1 MASSSSFDVRVSKD
15 TFKFNAAHFVAFEN
29 YRERLHGHNYRVSLR
44 LVGSGVVGRDGYVV
58 DFGLIKDVCKAVC
71 KRLNEHFL
79 CPLYSDVLDV
89 AVDETTVRI
98 KCHVD
103 GSVFVFPRN
112 DVFLLPIVHATAEEI
127 AIYLWSELLEGFRSD
142 YLIQRGIQTME
153 VTVAEAPGQEA
164 TFRLAIADAIAQE
177 SENGQNSKLDV
188 RKFITQG
195 ELVPMPCLKDNV
207 RIEKGRM
214 NDSSTTATSSAVSCA
229 DKSCRCRESSA
240 LFSQQMKRIAQAIN
254 DGTIQPGVVS
264 ATDLEEIASGGAD

>member
-1 MASSSSFDVRVSKD
+1 MASPSSFDVCVSKD

-29 YRERLHGHNYRVSLR
+29 YRERLHGHNYRLSLR

-89 AVDETTVRI
+89 AVDEATVRI

-103 GSVFVFPRN
+103 GTVFVFPRN

-127 AIYLWSELLEGFRSD
+127 AIYLWSELLDGFQRD
-142 YLIQRGIQTME
+142 YLTQRGIQTME

-164 TFRLAIADAIAQE
+164 TFRLAIADA
-177 SENGQNSKLDV
+177 NSKLDV

-195 ELVPMPCLKDNV
+195 KLVPMPCLKDDA
-207 RIEKGRM
+207 RGEKRQASDASQMCLAPMTPSLSCSGESCPCRQ
-214 NDSSTTATSSAVSCA
+214 ST
-229 DKSCRCRESSA
+229 A
-240 LFSQQMKRIAQAIN
+240 LFSQQMQRIARAIN
-254 DGTIQPGVVS
+254 EGAIQPGTVT
-264 ATDLEEIASGGAD
+264 AKDLEDIAGRRAG